1 MAPRIEKE
9 VAALRQMTVAQLRIL
24 YENTFGDQPRSRHK
38 EHLLRR
44 IAWKIQAISEGD
56 LSERAR
62 QRAAALADDACLRV
76 SIPRN
81 GSSSSAE
88 TTSAGTTP
96 TRDKRVPMPGTIL
109 ARPYRGQTLEV
120 KVLKECFEY
129 DGQRYRSLTAV
140 AQEITGQHWNGF
152 HFFGLQKRGT
162 SNE

>member
-1 MAPRIEKE
+1 VASRIKKE
-9 VAALRQMTVAQLRIL
+9 IAALRQMTVAQLRNR
-24 YENTFGDQPRSRHK
+24 YEDIFGQQPRSRHK

-62 QRAAALADDACLRV
+62 LRAAALADDACMRL

-81 GSSSSAE
+81 GSPSSAK
-88 TTSAGTTP
+88 TTSAGTTS

-109 ARPYRGQTLEV
+109 ARRYRGKTLEV

>member
-1 MAPRIEKE
+1 MAMEIDSE
-9 VAALRQMTVAQLRIL
+9 VAALRQMTVAELRAR
-24 YENTFGDQPRSRHK
+24 YEGVFGQQPRSRHK

-44 IAWKIQAISEGD
+44 IAWKIQAVAEGD

-62 QRAAALADDACLRV
+62 QRAAALADDACLRL

-81 GSSSSAE
+81 GSSSSAK
-88 TTSAGTTP
+88 TTGAGTTS

-129 DGQRYRSLTAV
+129 NGQRYRSLTAV